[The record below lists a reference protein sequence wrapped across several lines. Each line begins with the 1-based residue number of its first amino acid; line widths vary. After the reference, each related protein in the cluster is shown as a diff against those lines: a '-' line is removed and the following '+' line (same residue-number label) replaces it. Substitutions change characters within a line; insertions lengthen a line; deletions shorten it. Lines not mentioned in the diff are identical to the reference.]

1 MTRELIARAIDS
13 DAWTDRADMGMRRET
28 SLRAADR
35 VLAVLPGWQPI
46 ETAPMD
52 GSRVLVWSL
61 CEEEVVAAYWN
72 ADKYNRKPNPY
83 WDTDHHYIDSMR
95 ANPPTHWM
103 PLPAAPTEGQ
113 PR

>member
-1 MTRELIARAIDS
+1 MTRELIARAIDP

-46 ETAPMD
+46 ETAPKD
-52 GSRVLVWSL
+52 GACILGCIAGLARPVS
-61 CEEEVVAAYWN
+61 EVFWWGNGWRA
-72 ADKYNRKPNPY
+72 
-83 WDTDHHYIDSMR
+83 WDGVYVSPISY
-95 ANPPTHWM
+95 PTHWM
-103 PLPAAPTEGQ
+103 PLPAAPTEEQ